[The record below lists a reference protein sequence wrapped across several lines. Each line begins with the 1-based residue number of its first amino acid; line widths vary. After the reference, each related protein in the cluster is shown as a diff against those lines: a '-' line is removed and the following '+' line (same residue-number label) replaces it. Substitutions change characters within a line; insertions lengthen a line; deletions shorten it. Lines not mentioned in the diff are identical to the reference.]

1 MPNSFYGR
9 QRPLYVPPSSLEYV
23 KVRMTTTTRKTMM
36 ETEPLTE
43 VSKRIVI
50 FGAAGDLCKR
60 KLIPALFE
68 LWKKNLL
75 PKGLLIVGASRR
87 DLPKETWLNHLGD
100 YPQDFTAWLDFI
112 SCDLDCQESLNKLH
126 DESADTTYFLSVPPS
141 TYGAAITN
149 LKEAGFLDDP
159 QRSRVVIEKPFG
171 YDYKSA
177 CNLQSVV
184 ERHLREKQVYRIDH
198 YLGKDTVNN
207 ILATRFSN
215 ILLEPLWS
223 RQYIEEV
230 QIFATETLGCEGR
243 SQYYDGSGVVRD
255 MLQNHMLQVL
265 ALIAMEAPC
274 KMTATEIRRE
284 KTKVLAA
291 TRLGYKTIFGQ
302 YEGYKS
308 EDGVD
313 PNSATPTFVAG
324 DLYVDNWRWEG
335 VPFHFM
341 TGKKMPYG
349 CVEVVVKLKAPPQ
362 QLFEGHEYNDRIVM
376 RLQPHPHFDIRIDMK
391 APGFKN
397 DVETAT
403 LTHRYPDWLGV
414 DGYEKLLYDALHD
427 DQSNF
432 VHSEEVLESWR
443 IVDDLLCTGEYCPI
457 RTVPYLYSGGTWG
470 PQYKTDFI
478 TKWDYPA

>member
-1 MPNSFYGR
+1 MEME
-9 QRPLYVPPSSLEYV
+9 PP
-23 KVRMTTTTRKTMM
+23 T
-36 ETEPLTE
+36 
-43 VSKRIVI
+43 SKRLVI
-50 FGAAGDLCKR
+50 FGATGDLCKR

-68 LWKKNLL
+68 LWKKQLL
-75 PKGLLIVGASRR
+75 PPNLLIVGASRR
-87 DLPKETWLNHLGD
+87 EIQREVWLQSLGD
-100 YPQDFTAWLDFI
+100 YPEDFTHWLDFT
-112 SCDLDCQESLNKLH
+112 SCDLACQESLMNLH
-126 DESADTTYFLSVPPS
+126 DKTQDTTYFLSVPPER
-141 TYGAAITN
+141 YENAIIN

-159 QRSRVVIEKPFG
+159 DHSRVVIEKPFG

-177 CNLQSVV
+177 DNLQSVV
-184 ERHLREKQVYRIDH
+184 GRHLREKQVYRIDH

-215 ILLEPLWS
+215 ILLEPLWN
-223 RQYIEEV
+223 RNYIEEV
-230 QIFATETLGCEGR
+230 QIYATETIGCEGR

-291 TRLGYKTIFGQ
+291 TRLGHKVIFGQ
-302 YEGYKS
+302 YDGYRD
-308 EDGVD
+308 EEGVD
-313 PNSATPTFVAG
+313 PGSATATYIAG
-324 DLYVDNWRWEG
+324 DLYIDNWRWEG

-341 TGKKMPYG
+341 SGKKMPYQ
-349 CVEVVVKLKAPPQ
+349 CVEVVIKLKAPPQ

-414 DGYEKLLYDALHD
+414 DGYEKLLFDALNS

-443 IVDDLLCTGEYCPI
+443 IVDDLLCTGEKCPI
-457 RTVPYLYSGGTWG
+457 RTVPYIYMPGAWG
-470 PQYKTDFI
+470 PSHKTQFI
-478 TKWDYPA
+478 TNWDYPA

>member
-1 MPNSFYGR
+1 MHFFG
-9 QRPLYVPPSSLEYV
+9 QQHPLYVQLYSLGSSKE
-23 KVRMTTTTRKTMM
+23 KMSITNQISMT
-36 ETEPLTE
+36 ETAPHT
-43 VSKRIVI
+43 SGIVI
-50 FGAAGDLCKR
+50 FGATGDLCKK
-60 KLIPALFE
+60 KLIPALYN
-68 LWKKNLL
+68 LWKKGLL
-75 PKGLLIVGASRR
+75 PENFLITGSARR
-87 DLPKETWLNHLGD
+87 EPTPEQWKQSLGD
-100 YPQDFTAWLDFI
+100 YPSDFLWHLDYV
-112 SCDLDCQESLNKLH
+112 STDLSMPNTLMHLPNDLE
-126 DESADTTYFLSVPPS
+126 DTTYFLSVPPER
-141 TYGAAITN
+141 YENAIIN

-159 QRSRVVIEKPFG
+159 DHSRVVIEKPFG
-171 YDYKSA
+171 YDLESA
-177 CNLQSVV
+177 RSLQSVV

-207 ILATRFSN
+207 ILATRFGN
-215 ILLEPLWS
+215 ILLEPLWN
-223 RQYIEEV
+223 REYIEEV
-230 QIFATETLGCEGR
+230 QIYATETIGCEGR

-291 TRLGYKTIFGQ
+291 TRLGHKTIFGQ
-302 YEGYKS
+302 YDGYKN
-308 EDGVD
+308 EEGVD
-313 PNSATPTFVAG
+313 PDSATATYIAG
-324 DLYVDNWRWEG
+324 DLYIDNWRWEG

-341 TGKKMPYG
+341 SGKKMPYA

-362 QLFEGHEYNDRIVM
+362 QLFDGHEYNDRIVM

-414 DGYEKLLYDALHD
+414 DGYEKLFYDALHN

-443 IVDDLLCTGEYCPI
+443 IVDDLLCTGNNCPI
-457 RTVPYLYSGGTWG
+457 RTTPYVYMPGGWG
-470 PQYKTDFI
+470 PWHKTQLI
-478 TKWDYPA
+478 TNWDYPA